1 MNLHPFD
8 THYKKTKKTLK
19 TVQVSLPSLKSFIW
33 AGNHNHY
40 LNLFHTVA
48 FLRFQQ
54 SSYSQSESI
63 SPLSVNLVLDAT
75 SGTTTQAI
83 VAQIAASA
91 QAAAGDT
98 ATGKAK

>member
-54 SSYSQSESI
+54 SSYSQSENI
-63 SPLSVNLVLDAT
+63 TPLSVCLVLDAT
-75 SGTTTQAI
+75 SGTTTEAI
-83 VAQIAASA
+83 VAQITASV
-91 QAAAGDT
+91 AAGDT